1 MMTLVEEIIELVA
14 IIERED
20 PIDWAM
26 INIDENSAT
35 ELIVNGIVDQYQT
48 VWQTYDK
55 DNQLRIMLA
64 SIAKLAL
71 ENFVLNVR
79 LRQ

>member
-1 MMTLVEEIIELVA
+1 MTVTVNEIVELVQL
-14 IIERED
+14 IDSED

-26 INIDENSAT
+26 LSINENDAT
-35 ELIVNGIVDQYQT
+35 ELIVNSILDQYRT
-48 VWQTYDK
+48 VWSAYDT